1 LFYTITHAAHRVPLQ
16 HLQGLGSHKS
26 RCLCLQLR
34 CASFFRWGYV

>member
-26 RCLCLQLR
+26 RRFPCMVRPMAC
-34 CASFFRWGYV
+34 CGP